1 MPRLCERL
9 AQPNKSSNSFPAS
22 TGQDSCRRAVK
33 IVDIDHIDKGIPT
46 SGLLAQVLVA
56 KYSDH
61 LPLYRQETILGRSGY
76 AIPRLSLAQ
85 WVGVCGV

>member
-1 MPRLCERL
+1 
-9 AQPNKSSNSFPAS
+9 
-22 TGQDSCRRAVK
+22 
-33 IVDIDHIDKGIPT
+33 
-46 SGLLAQVLVA
+46 VLVA

-76 AIPRLSLAQ
+76 AIPRFSLAQ